1 MTLHISRDLLER
13 PQIPIGVASLGTGV
27 EEQMGLYWIAIFL
40 RYVLGFSVVGQTNFN
55 LEGGTMTMATGT
67 GAVINL
73 GPFNEYAVS
82 IPSGQ
87 YVLTGV
93 DINRILILKSVSN
106 PKTNSGLFR
115 IVSVDTVKNIA
126 YIDFASS
133 MKPVNETMPW
143 TICESDSIVQFNV
156 GSNAGTGYRSNGT
169 ASCSRII
176 LQSPHVSGWQVRLCR
191 ESTSDVANG
200 LLNSSVAPGFG
211 GDAFG
216 DFPSGG
222 THLHHFLYHN
232 VSNTTYRGTVVGVDK
247 HNANWPARF
256 YLWGDDVTGS
266 TVVIAR
272 GVNIGGVGSPT
283 TLMLSFGLTEDET
296 IPLPSRD
303 VYRLF
308 VLGSTV
314 APSSE
319 GINYSC
325 DFGATFPG
333 GSGFG
338 LGNSPISACYSSY
351 AKLTGQTSV
360 ALAPRLSTTAADN
373 SFTRETELQTL
384 DVIVGTYDNY
394 DNVVGESILRL
405 EPRRLGTAPF
415 ARIGRSISEFS
426 LASDGTWI
434 HLQNG
439 VWLPW
444 QPGCTIKP

>member
-1 MTLHISRDLLER
+1 MTLHISRDLVDR
-13 PQIPIGVASLGTGV
+13 PQIPTGGASLGTGV
-27 EEQMGLYWIAIFL
+27 EEQIGLYWIAVFL

-55 LEGGTMTMATGT
+55 LEGGALTKATGT
-67 GAVINL
+67 GAIINL
-73 GPFNEYAVS
+73 GPFNEQGVS

-87 YVLTGV
+87 YVLTGS
-93 DINRILILKSVSN
+93 DINRVLVLKSVSN

-115 IVSVDTVKNIA
+115 IVSVDTVQNIA
-126 YIDFASS
+126 YVDFVSS
-133 MKPVNETMPW
+133 MKPINETLSW

-169 ASCSRII
+169 ATCSRII
-176 LQSPHVSGWQVRLCR
+176 LQSPHSSGWQVRLCR

-222 THLHHFLYHN
+222 SHLHHFLYHN
-232 VSNTTYRGTVVGVDK
+232 VSNTTYRGTAAGVDK
-247 HNANWPARF
+247 NNTKWPARF

-266 TVVIAR
+266 TVIVAR
-272 GVNIGGVGSPT
+272 GIAAGGDTPKM
-283 TLMLSFGLTEDET
+283 LMLSFGLAEDET
-296 IPLPSRD
+296 MPLPSRD
-303 VYRLF
+303 AYRLF

-314 APSSE
+314 APASE

-325 DFGATFPG
+325 DFGTAFPG
-333 GSGFG
+333 GAGFG
-338 LGNSPISACYSSY
+338 LGNSPISACYSLY
-351 AKLTGQTSV
+351 AKLTGQTNV
-360 ALAPRLSTTAADN
+360 ASAPRLSSAAADN
-373 SFTRETELQTL
+373 SFTRETELQTV

-394 DNVVGESILRL
+394 DDVAGESILRL

-415 ARIGRSISEFS
+415 ARVGRSIGEFS
-426 LASDGTWI
+426 LASDGSWI